1 MLNTF
6 RFCNAFYII
15 DPIRATLEGK
25 LEKGECP
32 DQDYKTSSNQMK
44 VEDNVCINVC
54 FVSLVYN

>member
-15 DPIRATLEGK
+15 DPIRATREGK
-25 LEKGECP
+25 LEKGECS

-44 VEDNVCINVC
+44 VEDNVFINVC